1 MKVPRHVVPAPA
13 PAPAPAPVPA
23 PVPAPAPAPAP
34 AIAPAPVPAPS
45 QTDADWC
52 CFVPLQ
58 TFVALATVL
67 LGSASAAKI
76 KLTHASQSF
85 EVEYNAECAGSIK
98 ACDIATKSDI
108 TAITTRI
115 DDLEKAVTD
124 RLDVL
129 EAVDHVG
136 ARAALSTAI
145 GDNAQDITN
154 IELIK
159 GDSGAK
165 GQQGTHVVG
174 AKGEVGADGKAGL
187 KGEVGTKGDTGL
199 QGLSVTGAK
208 GQQGTHVVGA
218 KGEVGADGKA
228 GLKGEVGA
236 TGAVGAKGTAGQDAA
251 KTVTQLIYKAGN
263 QGNGVD
269 ENIDGTI
276 TGLVPNAHYAVSVE
290 VLRNDLGDSDEFVR
304 SITINNKGMGAC
316 YPDGGDYDC
325 TFFSC
330 PLSTSVKA
338 TSSGQAAVAMVFT
351 GHSWDCDCDTA
362 LSALDMSCSKE
373 STISGRTAMKGVAR
387 FTLVPV

>member
-1 MKVPRHVVPAPA
+1 M
-13 PAPAPAPVPA
+13 
-23 PVPAPAPAPAP
+23 
-34 AIAPAPVPAPS
+34 
-45 QTDADWC
+45 
-52 CFVPLQ
+52 Q

-98 ACDIATKSDI
+98 ACDIAAKSDI
-108 TAITTRI
+108 TAITDLITTRI

-187 KGEVGTKGDTGL
+187 KGEVGAG
-199 QGLSVTGAK
+199 GAK
-208 GQQGTHVVGA
+208 GAVGA
-218 KGEVGADGKA
+218 DGLKGEVGAGGVKGAVGADGLKGEVGADGKA

-236 TGAVGAKGTAGQDAA
+236 GGAKGAVGADGLKGEVGADGAKGSVATTTAAPLPPVCKLDGLTTGRSTFEFYPDAGTAGSDVYD
-251 KTVTQLIYKAGN
+251 TEG
-263 QGNGVD
+263 
-269 ENIDGTI
+269 E
-276 TGLVPNAHYAVSVE
+276 GLA
-290 VLRNDLGDSDEFVR
+290 
-304 SITINNKGMGAC
+304 
-316 YPDGGDYDC
+316 
-325 TFFSC
+325 
-330 PLSTSVKA
+330 
-338 TSSGQAAVAMVFT
+338 
-351 GHSWDCDCDTA
+351 
-362 LSALDMSCSKE
+362 
-373 STISGRTAMKGVAR
+373 KGVAR
-387 FTLVPV
+387 TSFPTTADGVSGWNFNSAGNKQAFSSPCGAKVFGGLEWYYTWCGGYRGNVVYIDGSNSDGSWTQIGYGTIDGSTCGQKSMHDIQYTDNSAADLPYSFWRLRWKGTAANGSHGPLAGWVKILPRA

>member
-1 MKVPRHVVPAPA
+1 
-13 PAPAPAPVPA
+13 
-23 PVPAPAPAPAP
+23 
-34 AIAPAPVPAPS
+34 
-45 QTDADWC
+45 
-52 CFVPLQ
+52 
-58 TFVALATVL
+58 
-67 LGSASAAKI
+67 
-76 KLTHASQSF
+76 
-85 EVEYNAECAGSIK
+85 
-98 ACDIATKSDI
+98 
-108 TAITTRI
+108 
-115 DDLEKAVTD
+115 
-124 RLDVL
+124 
-129 EAVDHVG
+129 
-136 ARAALSTAI
+136 
-145 GDNAQDITN
+145 
-154 IELIK
+154 
-159 GDSGAK
+159 
-165 GQQGTHVVG
+165 VVG

-251 KTVTQLIYKAGN
+251 KTVTQLIYKAEATTRTSTPLG
-263 QGNGVD
+263 

-276 TGLVPNAHYAVSVE
+276 TGLVPGAQYAVSVE
-290 VLRNDLGDSDEFVR
+290 VLRNDLGSSSEFVR